1 MPEGTSVL
9 TKFALPRI
17 GLLAVVA
24 VAAELAAAPAQAQGR
39 LDARYT
45 ATLAGVQIGRGTWV
59 IDINGEQFSAIA
71 SGMTAGLLRVFSSGR
86 GTGASRGVVRDGV
99 LFSTAYASKLVAGKS
114 TDDVQMT
121 LDRGTVKE
129 YAAEPP
135 ISPHPDRIPVKD
147 IHLKDI
153 LDPMT
158 ASLIRVPGNNGNTFV
173 PAACDR
179 TLPVFDG
186 RMRFDVEL
194 KFKRLDTVKS
204 DKGYQGTV
212 VVCAVQFRPVAGHVP
227 DRATIK
233 YLVEQKD
240 IELWLAPIART
251 RVMAPYRISSPT
263 PLGTGIVQAT
273 QFVTVAHPPQAVPS
287 TARTQ

>member
-1 MPEGTSVL
+1 VL
-9 TKFALPRI
+9 VKFALPRI
-17 GLLAVVA
+17 GLLAVAAVVA
-24 VAAELAAAPAQAQGR
+24 GLAATPVRAQGK
-39 LDARYT
+39 LDARYV
-45 ATLAGVQIGRGTWV
+45 ATLAGVQIGRGAWV
-59 IDINGEQFSAIA
+59 IDIEGEQFTAAA
-71 SGMTAGLLRVFSSGR
+71 SGMTAGLMRVFSSGR
-86 GTGASRGVVRDGV
+86 GTGASRGIVRGGT
-99 LFSTAYASKLVAGKS
+99 LLSTAYASKIIAGKNV
-114 TDDVQMT
+114 DNVQMT

-129 YAAEPP
+129 YVAEPP
-135 ISPHPDRIPVKD
+135 ISPNPNRVPVTD
-147 IHLKDI
+147 IHLRNI

-158 ASLIRVPGNNGNTFV
+158 ASLMLVPGNGNTFV

-194 KFKRLDTVKS
+194 KFKRLERVES

-233 YLVEQKD
+233 YIVAQKD
-240 IELWLAPIART
+240 MELWLAPVAGT
-251 RVMAPYRISSPT
+251 RVMVPYRMSSPT
-263 PLGTGIVQAT
+263 PLGAGVLQAT
-273 QFVTVAHPPQAVPS
+273 QFVTVARPPQPVPS